1 MADERFDGMFL
12 SITQQSQG
20 IEPLLDN
27 LFSFLRRKTDFFVG
41 ASPEV
46 IEETVM
52 AVIRK
57 QGAIAA
63 KEKADKEKKAAKE
76 KEDKIKK
83 QVAAEKKKRE
93 EEAAKAK
100 AAEQAKAKVVE
111 DDVLE
116 LSEDGSF
123 DTAAATAAAAS
134 TASGFSYAKAAAA
147 AKDLP
152 SPPVTTSS
160 APAATKAST
169 EAADEVEDQSEPMD
183 ISNAKGIDFPE
194 TEEER
199 ERKLREEEEDKT
211 PAPIGNGGRTDKY
224 VWIQQLS
231 DLTVNIPVPEG
242 TKTKM
247 LDVKLTN
254 NRLSVAIKGGAKIVD
269 GEFYNRIIVDDS
281 FWTLEDGEVV
291 LNLQKDNKMEWWK
304 CVVKGDPEIN
314 TQKVQPENSKLSDLD
329 GDTRQTVEKMM
340 YDQRQKAAGLPTSE
354 EQNKQNML
362 KKFMDAHPEMDFSKA
377 KFN

>member
-1 MADERFDGMFL
+1 M
-12 SITQQSQG
+12 Q
-20 IEPLLDN
+20 
-27 LFSFLRRKTDFFVG
+27 
-41 ASPEV
+41 
-46 IEETVM
+46 
-52 AVIRK
+52 
-57 QGAIAA
+57 
-63 KEKADKEKKAAKE
+63 
-76 KEDKIKK
+76 
-83 QVAAEKKKRE
+83 E

-152 SPPVTTSS
+152 SPPVTSTS

-211 PAPIGNGGRTDKY
+211 PARKFKVCLLVSLALYMSSIYAGPNK
-224 VWIQQLS
+224 S
-231 DLTVNIPVPEG
+231 C
-242 TKTKM
+242 
-247 LDVKLTN
+247 
-254 NRLSVAIKGGAKIVD
+254 VATSH
-269 GEFYNRIIVDDS
+269 S
-281 FWTLEDGEVV
+281 FTAS
-291 LNLQKDNKMEWWK
+291 LNLPLTLSNF
-304 CVVKGDPEIN
+304 IS
-314 TQKVQPENSKLSDLD
+314 THAQPSA
-329 GDTRQTVEKMM
+329 TAV
-340 YDQRQKAAGLPTSE
+340 APTSTCG
-354 EQNKQNML
+354 
-362 KKFMDAHPEMDFSKA
+362 SSS
-377 KFN
+377 